1 MLADACH
8 AVERG
13 YALHD
18 APSSSDPESSRALFA
33 EAQAQA
39 LKLIDGC
46 EEEVGA
52 AESPALQALLWC
64 LRGKAM
70 TLGEEGR
77 GSLEAEVLLADAVKL
92 DPSLIDAWNCLGECF
107 WHRNELETARCT
119 FVCALEHE
127 RSADTLR
134 LLSMLLRTM
143 ARSGHEGPASLLAES
158 VHLAKESVRR
168 DAGAAKCWLG
178 LGCAHLVS
186 YLDVTQTAEELHLAH
201 KALSQASRAAAAAAT
216 TTTTDT
222 TDAAATTTAAAPTAT
237 GEGSPVGG
245 GAPVGEVG
253 GGGGDGGAGGGA
265 GGRGGV
271 VSPLLLHEDVDVHL
285 NYANVRRDPLTP
297 TPRTRTRTPYPLP
310 PNP

>member
-1 MLADACH
+1 MSRSSLPCFVSSRAQGLLPPPS
-8 AVERG
+8 ETT
-13 YALHD
+13 LHD
-18 APSSSDPESSRALFA
+18 APSSSAPESSRALLA

-52 AESPALQALLWC
+52 TESPALQALLWC

-201 KALSQASRAAAAAAT
+201 KALSQASRAAAAATTIDAT
-216 TTTTDT
+216 E
-222 TDAAATTTAAAPTAT
+222 AAATTTAAAPTAT
-237 GEGSPVGG
+237 GEGSPVRG
-245 GAPVGEVG
+245 GAPVGEVV
-253 GGGGDGGAGGGA
+253 GGGGDGGAGG
-265 GGRGGV
+265 RGGV
-271 VSPLLLHEDVDVHL
+271 VGPLLLHEDVDVHL
-285 NYANVRRDPLTP
+285 NYANVP
-297 TPRTRTRTPYPLP
+297 
-310 PNP
+310 